1 MAQQRLSK
9 LQKWILQT
17 TLTKGQQINRPDIF
31 QGLFIIYR
39 KGLAGCWLRE
49 NYKDTWTQDDMRRIR
64 AKLEVSLTRS
74 IINLRRKGL
83 VRTFTIERPA
93 FFLWL
98 LRPEIRP
105 AKIERALKKL
115 SGADTSQEDQ
125 IIKQYESTRQAS
137 REGKVN
143 LIEIKEESPQKGVI
157 QLIALTARGK
167 ELERKP

>member
-1 MAQQRLSK
+1 V
-9 LQKWILQT
+9 
-17 TLTKGQQINRPDIF
+17 INPPDIT
-31 QGLFIIYR
+31 QGSFVVYR

-49 NYKDTWTQDDMRRIR
+49 NYKDTWTQDDLRRIR

-83 VRTFTIERPA
+83 VRTFTFQRPA

-98 LRPEIRP
+98 LRPDFRSAKNERP
-105 AKIERALKKL
+105 LKKL

-125 IIKQYESTRQAS
+125 IIKQYESLRQAN

-143 LIEIKEESPQKGVI
+143 LIEIKEENPQTGVI
-157 QLIALTARGK
+157 QLIALTARSSCAS
-167 ELERKP
+167 